1 MNGKLR
7 MIKPI
12 GGELALQ
19 KLNENLYFTDSGRS
33 SLKLF
38 IRSGNKD
45 KKFLIPNFL
54 CSVIEDVL
62 KEENVEFEYY
72 HIKEDL
78 SIDKK
83 SVLEK
88 KFDIF
93 YLINYFGEF
102 IDSDG
107 LNLDDKI
114 VMEDNVFFYDFENR
128 FNFKKWYGFNSFR
141 KISSLADGSLVKTNL
156 KISEDLINS
165 SSAKFVEN
173 KYKAKNIKFNY
184 LNCYK
189 GEEREY
195 LNLFEKGEE
204 IINSQKEIF
213 KISSESIYYLMQY
226 ELNKE
231 QIVSKKFYEMLYKE
245 FESFCLNKNPSFYSF
260 FVMKVEK
267 RDELRKFLF
276 SKNIFLPV
284 HWPGDK
290 VKNPLYG
297 EIISIPLF
305 SAYSEKDIKYIISS
319 IKEFYEKN

>member
-1 MNGKLR
+1 

-12 GGELALQ
+12 GGELAVK
-19 KLNENLYFTDSGRS
+19 KLNDKLFFTDSGRS

-45 KKFLIPNFL
+45 KKFLIPDFL
-54 CSVIEDVL
+54 CSVIENVL

-88 KFDIF
+88 KFDVF

-114 VMEDNVFFYDFENR
+114 VIEDNVFFYDFENR

-141 KISSLADGSLVKTNL
+141 KISYLADGSLVKTNL

-260 FVMKVEK
+260 FVMKVKK